1 MRHLTIANYGTF
13 LGVSGQRLIIEEK
26 GEVIREIALSRLR
39 TITVCKAGIALSS
52 ALVQACALRG
62 IRLFFNDWRGQNVA
76 AVVGMNQ
83 HAVVALRKKQ
93 FQFIDSPSCKEVV
106 REWVRCKLLNQRAV
120 ILYFSKSLLKA
131 NPKLALNLRS
141 HAFRIS
147 NLVSRLNT
155 FELSDDWNNHLL
167 GFEGAGARIYWE
179 SLLASGLVPSSF
191 SRREGRGSLEITN
204 QCLNYGY
211 AILTSYVWSCLD
223 NAGLEVYAGLY
234 HADRPGKP
242 SLVLDV
248 MEEYRAWVVDRNV
261 IKMRS
266 ALGKEKAITPA
277 LKKQLTNSIH
287 QTMNDLYPYKGKKLK
302 LQTIMQRQIY
312 RFCSC
317 IVKDNRYRGYHFK
330 W

>member
-13 LGVSGQRLIIEEK
+13 LGVSGQRLIVEEK
-26 GEVIREIALSRLR
+26 GEIIREVALSRLR
-39 TITVCKAGIALSS
+39 SITICKTGVSLSS
-52 ALVQACALRG
+52 ALIQACALRG

-76 AVVGMNQ
+76 AVVGMSQ

-93 FQFIDSPSCKEVV
+93 FHFIESSYCKEVV

-120 ILYFSKSLLKA
+120 ILYFSKSLLKSK
-131 NPKLALNLRS
+131 PEQALMLRS
-141 HAFRIS
+141 QALHIS
-147 NLVSRLNT
+147 NIISRLNT
-155 FELSDDWNNHLL
+155 FELSEDWNSHLL
-167 GFEGAGARIYWE
+167 GFEGVGARIYWE
-179 SLLASGLVPSSF
+179 SLQASGLVPSSF
-191 SRREGRGSLEITN
+191 CRREGRGSLEITN

-211 AILTSYVWSCLD
+211 AILASYVWSALD

-234 HADRPGKP
+234 QGDRPGKP

-261 IKMRS
+261 IKIRS
-266 ALGKEKAITPA
+266 ALENEETITPA

-287 QTMNDLYPYKGKKLK
+287 QTMADLYPYKGKKLK

-317 IVKDNRYRGYHFK
+317 IVKGNCYRGYHFK